1 MATRRRYL
9 VCYDIADEKRLRRVA
24 RILKEYGRRLQY
36 SVFECL
42 LADTALDHLKAN
54 LAKAIDADEDQV
66 MFVILGAETTDA
78 TRIIDTLGLAYSP
91 RPRLTIV

>member
-1 MATRRRYL
+1 MAARRRYL

-24 RILKEYGRRLQY
+24 RVLKEYGRRLQY

-42 LADTALDHLKAN
+42 LGDTALERLKAA
-54 LAKAIDADEDQV
+54 LAKVIDADDDQV
-66 MFVILGAETTDA
+66 MFVILGAESADA
-78 TRIIDTLGLAYSP
+78 SRIIDTLGLPYSP